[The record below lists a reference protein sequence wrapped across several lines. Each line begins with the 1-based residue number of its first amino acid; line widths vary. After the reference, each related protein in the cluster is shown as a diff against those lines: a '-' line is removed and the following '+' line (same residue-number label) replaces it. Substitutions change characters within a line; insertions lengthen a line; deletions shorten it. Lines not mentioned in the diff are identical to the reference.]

1 MLINVRR
8 AFDTVSIRELNDPNN
23 RNIIVQGKICI
34 KKGKY
39 THLHFVVTVHTY
51 IYIYILYVYDI
62 VREY

>member
-34 KKGKY
+34 KKRKY

-51 IYIYILYVYDI
+51 MYMYTI
-62 VREY
+62 

>member
-23 RNIIVQGKICI
+23 RNIIARDKICI
-34 KKGKY
+34 KKRKY

-51 IYIYILYVYDI
+51 IYILYVYDI